1 MVFRYRIIKGILVKN
16 LSLQEIISDK
26 LTKEFEPDVL
36 LIVDESEKHA
46 NHNPDALKG
55 GTHFRIKMSS
65 KKFIGMSKVQQ
76 HRLVYAALDH
86 EIKAGIHALA
96 LTLLAE

>member
-1 MVFRYRIIKGILVKN
+1 MKNTLV
-16 LSLQEIISDK
+16 QEIISRK
-26 LTKEFEPDVL
+26 LTNEFNPDIL

-65 KKFIGMSKVQQ
+65 KKFMGMSKVEQ
-76 HRLVYAALDH
+76 HRSVYTVLDD
-86 EIKAGIHALA
+86 EIKNGVHALA
-96 LTLLAE
+96 LTLQPT

>member
-1 MVFRYRIIKGILVKN
+1 MKNTLV
-16 LSLQEIISDK
+16 QEIISRK
-26 LTKEFEPDVL
+26 LTNEFNPDIL

-65 KKFIGMSKVQQ
+65 KKF
-76 HRLVYAALDH
+76 
-86 EIKAGIHALA
+86 LA
-96 LTLLAE
+96 SI

>member
-1 MVFRYRIIKGILVKN
+1 VKN
-16 LSLQEIISDK
+16 ALVQEIISRK
-26 LTKEFEPDVL
+26 LTNEFNPDIL

-65 KKFIGMSKVQQ
+65 KRFIGMSKVEQ
-76 HRLVYAALDH
+76 HRSVYAVLDD
-86 EIKAGIHALA
+86 EIKNGVHALA
-96 LTLLAE
+96 LILQAI

>member
-1 MVFRYRIIKGILVKN
+1 VKN
-16 LSLQEIISDK
+16 TLVQEIISRK
-26 LTKEFEPDVL
+26 LTNEFNPDIL

-65 KKFIGMSKVQQ
+65 KKFMGMSKVEQ
-76 HRLVYAALDH
+76 HRSVYTVLDD
-86 EIKAGIHALA
+86 EIKNGVHALA
-96 LTLLAE
+96 LTLQPT